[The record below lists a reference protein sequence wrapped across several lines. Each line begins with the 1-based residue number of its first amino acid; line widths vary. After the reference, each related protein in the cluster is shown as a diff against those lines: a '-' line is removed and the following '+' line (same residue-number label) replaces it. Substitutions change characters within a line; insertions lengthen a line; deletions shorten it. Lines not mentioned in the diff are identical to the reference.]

1 MMRIKSFA
9 RSHCGNGGTAQLR
22 VGRPLRKVF
31 QVSHR
36 NQRRLIILVSL
47 SLGLIC
53 SGYALGQVSDSELNQ
68 LARDA
73 ASNRATTLLT
83 PNTTNGI
90 DFFSLLVKCGIF
102 MIPIGLVSLMVVT
115 LVFDR
120 WIGLRS
126 GRMLPGSLRR
136 SLLQL
141 TRHGD
146 LDPRDVYRV
155 CGEST
160 AAAARIIRAMVV
172 KTGRPQPE
180 IQAATSDASQ
190 READRAYSHVR
201 WLNLCAGIAPLL
213 GLLGTVWGLIRAF
226 HDTTQLTAG
235 QNRADFLAVGIY
247 EALVTTLAGLIVA
260 IPAAVASHFFEGRIT
275 KIFGSIEE
283 LASELMMRL
292 ERFEGRTRFE
302 PIGRELAARDLSSG
316 PSHAPAT
323 MPSTVPPPVSRTV
336 SKTDSRPRPSK
347 TLE

>member
-1 MMRIKSFA
+1 MLKI
-9 RSHCGNGGTAQLR
+9 
-22 VGRPLRKVF
+22 VF
-31 QVSHR
+31 QVLYR
-36 NQRRLIILVSL
+36 NRNRLIILVCLCLALFNSD
-47 SLGLIC
+47 
-53 SGYALGQVSDSELNQ
+53 YASAQVSDSELNQ

-73 ASNRATTLLT
+73 ASNRATTLLS
-83 PNTTNGI
+83 PSPANGI
-90 DFFSLLVKCGIF
+90 DFFSLLVKGGVF

-120 WIGLRS
+120 LIGLRS

-160 AAAARIIRAMVV
+160 SAGSRIIRAMVV

-180 IQAATSDASQ
+180 IQAATSEASQ

-201 WLNLCAGIAPLL
+201 WLNLCAGISPLL

-275 KIFGSIEE
+275 KLFGSIEE

-302 PIGRELAARDLSSG
+302 PIGRELAARDLL
-316 PSHAPAT
+316 HAPSNTLGT
-323 MPSTVPPPVSRTV
+323 MASAVPPPVARGV
-336 SKTDSRPRPSK
+336 AKPELRPRTSK

>member
-1 MMRIKSFA
+1 MPKIVF
-9 RSHCGNGGTAQLR
+9 R
-22 VGRPLRKVF
+22 VLY
-31 QVSHR
+31 R
-36 NQRRLIILVSL
+36 NRHRLIILVSL
-47 SLGLIC
+47 SLALIFSC
-53 SGYALGQVSDSELNQ
+53 YASGQVSDSELNQ

-73 ASNRATTLLT
+73 ASNRATTLSS
-83 PNTTNGI
+83 PSSPNGI
-90 DFFSLLVKCGIF
+90 DFFSLLVKGGIF

-160 AAAARIIRAMVV
+160 SAAARIIRAMVV

-180 IQAATSDASQ
+180 IQATTTEASQ

-201 WLNLCAGIAPLL
+201 WLNLSAGIAPLL

-283 LASELMMRL
+283 LASELMMKL

-302 PIGRELAARDLSSG
+302 PIGRELAARDLLHG
-316 PSHAPAT
+316 PSNASGILA
-323 MPSTVPPPVSRTV
+323 SAVPPPVARGV
-336 SKTDSRPRPSK
+336 AKPELRPRTSK

>member
-1 MMRIKSFA
+1 MPKI
-9 RSHCGNGGTAQLR
+9 
-22 VGRPLRKVF
+22 VF
-31 QVSHR
+31 QVLYR
-36 NQRRLIILVSL
+36 NRHHLIILVSL
-47 SLGLIC
+47 SLALIC
-53 SGYALGQVSDSELNQ
+53 SGYASGQVSDSELNQ

-73 ASNRATTLLT
+73 ASNRATTLLSPSA
-83 PNTTNGI
+83 PNGM
-90 DFFSLLVKCGIF
+90 DFFSLLVKGGIF

-120 WIGLRS
+120 LIGLRS

-146 LDPRDVYRV
+146 LDPRDIYRV

-160 AAAARIIRAMVV
+160 SAAARIIRAMVV

-180 IQAATSDASQ
+180 IQAATTDASQ

-201 WLNLCAGIAPLL
+201 WLNLSAGIAPLL

-226 HDTTQLTAG
+226 HDTTHLTAG

-275 KIFGSIEE
+275 KVFGSIEE

-302 PIGRELAARDLSSG
+302 PIGRELAARDLLHG
-316 PSHAPAT
+316 PSNVSGS
-323 MPSTVPPPVSRTV
+323 MPSAVPPPVARGV
-336 SKTDSRPRPSK
+336 AKPDLRPRTSK